1 MRKLNISLKDNSYD
15 IFIENGIINNASNYI
30 KQVYNNKKVY
40 IITDSNVEKLYLNQ
54 LMNSLSSDFIVDYVV
69 VPAGEES
76 KCLSVYANVCEKL
89 LEKNIRRNELLIALG
104 GGVIGD
110 LVGFIAATL
119 YRGIPYVGIPTSLLS
134 QMDSSI
140 GGKTGIDFYNRKN
153 IIGCFKQPS
162 LVLIDPLTHATLD
175 QKEFNNGMGELIKHA
190 VIGNEKL
197 YKKLISKTDINEDVI
212 YESLSVKKRVVELDP
227 FDQKERMLL
236 NFGHTFGHAIE
247 LKMGLK
253 HGEAVSV
260 GMLMAVK
267 FGIDLG
273 LTDSSLY
280 DSIKSVLK
288 SYDLPIVDVDYHEYL
303 KEALYDKKNFA
314 GVVNFILV
322 DKIGNAFIH
331 KVKEGDLV

>member
-1 MRKLNISLKDNSYD
+1 VYKEKK
-15 IFIENGIINNASNYI
+15 IF
-30 KQVYNNKKVY
+30 
-40 IITDSNVEKLYLNQ
+40 IITDDIVSGYYLDTVI
-54 LMNSLSSDFIVDYVV
+54 NSLDKDYEVDYVI
-69 VPAGEES
+69 VPHGEES
-76 KCLSVYANVCEKL
+76 KNINVYADCCEKL
-89 LEKNIRRNELLIALG
+89 ISKGIRRNYLLLALG

-110 LVGFIAATL
+110 LTGFIASTL
-119 YRGIPYVGIPTSLLS
+119 FRGLPYVGVPTSLLA

-140 GGKTGIDFYNRKN
+140 GGKTGIDFNGRKN
-153 IIGCFKQPS
+153 IIGAFKQP
-162 LVLIDPLTHATLD
+162 LMVLIDPNTLNTLE
-175 QKEFNNGMGELIKHA
+175 KCEFNNGMGELIKHA
-190 VIGNEKL
+190 IIGNEEL
-197 YKKLISKTDINEDVI
+197 YKKLVSKTDINEDVI

-247 LKMGLK
+247 LKMGFK

-260 GMLMAVK
+260 GMLMAIK

-273 LTDSSLY
+273 LTDAGLY
-280 DSIKSVLK
+280 DSIKSVLE

-303 KEALYDKKNFA
+303 KETLYDKKNLA

-322 DKIGNAFIH
+322 DKIGSAFIH

>member
-15 IFIENGIINNASNYI
+15 IFIEEGIINNASSYI

-54 LMNSLSSDFIVDYVV
+54 LIKALSNDFDVDYVV
-69 VPAGEES
+69 VKAGEES
-76 KCLSVYANVCEKL
+76 KCLSVYASVCEQL

-110 LVGFIAATL
+110 LVGFVAATL

-162 LVLIDPLTHATLD
+162 LVLIDPLTHKTLD
-175 QKEFNNGMGELIKHA
+175 KKEFNNGMGELIKHA
-190 VIGNEKL
+190 IIGNEELFGKL
-197 YKKLISKTDINEDVI
+197 LKKTDINEDVI
-212 YESLSVKKRVVELDP
+212 YDSLSVKRRVVELDP

-236 NFGHTFGHAIE
+236 NFGHTFGHSIE
-247 LKMGLK
+247 LKMNLK

-260 GMLMAVK
+260 GMLMAIK
-267 FGIDLG
+267 FGSDLG
-273 LTDSSLY
+273 LTDISLY
-280 DSIKSVLK
+280 DEVKKVLELYK
-288 SYDLPIVDVDYHEYL
+288 LPVFDVDYKEYL
-303 KEALYDKKNFA
+303 KETLYDKKNLA
-314 GVVNFILV
+314 GTVNFILV

-331 KVKEGDLV
+331 KVKEDDLV